1 MNGVSKIVERIK
13 RENGRI
19 GIISHFDPDGD
30 AIGSVLGMYNFLKK
44 FKQNLD
50 PILKDEIPYLF
61 QFLPGSEEVRNH
73 PGDYYDLLLLLD
85 ASDITRTGFDNIKF
99 GDLVRIDHHKT
110 GTNYSDFDYLNENA
124 PSTTVLVLDILR
136 EYSEKDITAEVAEP
150 LYAGLLTDT
159 GGFRYGRD
167 FPMAFE
173 AALYLSKKG
182 IDCQEIAQKIFLRKR
197 LQVFK
202 LLALALE
209 TLTVVE
215 GEIAYIVLRKEFFDA
230 TGTDSSDAQSFV
242 TYPLSVDDVSVG
254 IKFTEAGENFW
265 KVSLRGKNRVDLAEI
280 AEEFGGGGHKNAAG
294 LRMEGDEETVISTVI
309 TRILQ
314 ALKGEK

>member
-1 MNGVSKIVERIK
+1 MNDVARIVKRIK
-13 RENGRI
+13 DEDGRI

-44 FKQNLD
+44 FKKNLD

-61 QFLPGSEEVRNH
+61 KFLPGSDEVKSS
-73 PGDYYDLLLLLD
+73 PAEYYDLLLLLD
-85 ASDITRTGFDNIKF
+85 ASDITRTGFDNLKF

-110 GTNYSDFDYLNENA
+110 GTNYSSFDYLNENA

-136 EYSEKDITAEVAEP
+136 SYSEKDITREVAEP

-159 GGFRYGRD
+159 GGFRYSRD
-167 FPMAFE
+167 FSMAFS
-173 AALYLSKKG
+173 AALYLSGKG
-182 IDCQEIAQKIFLRKR
+182 IDCQEIAQKIFLRKK

-215 GEIAYIVLRKEFFDA
+215 DRIAYIVLRKEFFEA
-230 TGTDSSDAQSFV
+230 TGTDSSDSQSFV
-242 TYPLSVDDVSVG
+242 TYPLSVDDVAVG
-254 IKFTEAGENFW
+254 IKFTEAGDNFW

-294 LRMEGDEETVISTVI
+294 LRMEGDENTVVSTVLS
-309 TRILQ
+309 RILK
-314 ALKGEK
+314 ALKSEK